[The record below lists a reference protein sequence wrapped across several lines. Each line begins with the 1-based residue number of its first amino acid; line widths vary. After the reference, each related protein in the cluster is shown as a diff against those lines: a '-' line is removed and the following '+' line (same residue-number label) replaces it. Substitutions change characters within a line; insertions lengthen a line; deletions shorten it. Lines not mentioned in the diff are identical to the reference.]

1 MTSKTTKRYFKQE
14 MNSSGAL
21 NNTIKSV
28 DKAPSSKQP
37 IIGPGDLRLKL
48 ELKSIHVHQNSMN
61 SNEINRKPNIGSSV
75 LLPRP
80 LNFENNSKYLNAK
93 RSGDTSYIVDS
104 PIKDPKYF
112 SKRIF

>member
-1 MTSKTTKRYFKQE
+1 MS
-14 MNSSGAL
+14 SSGAL

-28 DKAPSSKQP
+28 DKVPSLNPGVIS
-37 IIGPGDLRLKL
+37 PGDLRLRL

-61 SNEINRKPNIGSSV
+61 SNEVHRKPNIESSV

-93 RSGDTSYIVDS
+93 RSGDTSYLVDS